1 MNLKNFSLENLR
13 SRFKFSNQ
21 KWPSL
26 GQWKQIFRVLSKKE
40 KKWFLGFFVLSL
52 FSALFLFSNAYFK
65 HTETVP
71 KAGGTYVEGVVGQPR
86 FINPV
91 YATSN
96 DTDRDL
102 TELLF
107 SGLMKYNNKGE
118 IVPDLAEN
126 YKSEDKGRTY
136 SFYLKE
142 NILWSDGQKFSVDD
156 IIFTIQV
163 IQNPDYKS
171 DLRTNWLGVEV
182 EKISDEAI
190 KFKLE
195 KPYSGFLE
203 RLTLK
208 ILPSHIWQ
216 DISPENFT
224 KTYYNL
230 QPISCGPYKIEK
242 INQDKKTGIVEYLN
256 LERDPYYFAQEPY
269 ISKVIFYF
277 FETEEEIFKAAQSGK
292 IKGFSL
298 NSLENYPPPFLA
310 SQKWLGAEHS
320 FVLPRYFAVFFNPD
334 KSKILDDKNIRQAL
348 NYGTDKTE
356 IIKKVLLGQGEIAN
370 SPILPEIFGYQLP
383 SEIYE
388 YDLEKAKEILE
399 EQGFK
404 ETESGF
410 REKTIKKE
418 LAFTFKSRLTTG
430 SESKEVEELQRC
442 LANPPAGGPEI
453 YPEGKIT
460 GYFGSKTKEAVIKF
474 QEEYKEDIL
483 EPWGYEK
490 GTGTVGK
497 TTREKLNELCF
508 GDPYE
513 TIQLKFSLVT
523 VEDPALKKVAELLK
537 EQWQKMGAEIE
548 VQTYSVSELQFNFI
562 KPREYESLLFG
573 EVLGIIPDPYPFWHS
588 LQKIDPGLNLAIY
601 ENKKT
606 DKLLE
611 EARQTEDREIRKE
624 KLEKFQDLL
633 IQDAPCVFLYSPNY
647 IYFVSDEIKGIEQ
660 GIIADPSKRF
670 NEIENWYIKTKRT
683 WR

>member
-1 MNLKNFSLENLR
+1 MSPKNFSLENLR
-13 SRFKFSNQ
+13 SGFKFSKQ
-21 KWPSL
+21 KWPLL
-26 GQWKQIFRVLSKKE
+26 GQWKQIFKVLDKKE
-40 KKWFLGFFVLSL
+40 KKWFLGFFVLFI
-52 FSALFLFSNAYFK
+52 FSSIFLSTDFYFK
-65 HTETVP
+65 HTEIVP

-86 FINPV
+86 HINPI

-96 DTDRDL
+96 DVDRDL

-118 IVPDLAEN
+118 IVLDLAES
-126 YKSEDKGRTY
+126 YKTEDEGRTY

-142 NILWSDGQKFSVDD
+142 NIFWSDGQKFSVDD
-156 IIFTIQV
+156 IVFTIKV
-163 IQNPDYKS
+163 IQNSDYES

-182 EKISDEAI
+182 ERISDEAV

-208 ILPSHIWQ
+208 ILPAHIWQ
-216 DISPENFT
+216 DISPKNFT

-242 INQDKKTGIVEYLN
+242 INQDKKTGIVESLD
-256 LERDPYYFAQEPY
+256 LERDPYYFDKEPY
-269 ISKVIFYF
+269 ISKIVFYF
-277 FETEEEIFKAAQSGK
+277 FEKEEEIFKAAQSGK

-298 NSLENYPPPFLA
+298 NSFEKN
-310 SQKWLGAEHS
+310 QS
-320 FVLPRYFAVFFNPD
+320 FESYFSEYRFTLPRYFAVFFNPD

-348 NYGTDKTE
+348 NYGTNKTE
-356 IIKKVLLGQGEIAN
+356 IIEKVLLGQGKIVD
-370 SPILPEIFGYQLP
+370 SPILPEIFGYQSP

-404 ETESGF
+404 ETKEGL
-410 REKTIKKE
+410 REKTVKKE

-430 SESKEVEELQRC
+430 SESQEVEELQKC
-442 LANPPAGGPEI
+442 LANPLTGGPEI

-460 GYFGSKTKEAVIKF
+460 GYFGPKTKEAVIKF
-474 QEEYKEDIL
+474 QEKYKEDIL

-508 GDPYE
+508 GDPDE

-523 VEDPALKKVAELLK
+523 VEDPALKKVAELLR
-537 EQWQKMGAEIE
+537 EQWQKIGAEIV
-548 VQTYSVSELQFNFI
+548 VQTCSVSELQFNFI

-647 IYFVSDEIKGIEQ
+647 IYFVSDEIKGIEE

-670 NEIENWYIKTKRT
+670 NEIENWYLNTKRT
-683 WR
+683 WRRDI